1 MWAASSNFRKEMRHS
16 LYKIPKTPLPKDD
29 SSYKKDPEIRP
40 VKLKKAPGFLM
51 RQRNNLR

>member
-16 LYKIPKTPLPKDD
+16 LYKIPKTPLPRDD